1 MKKRWRN
8 ESMTDASF
16 SRTYRVG
23 WVEMEGNEGSVAKV
37 IYRHMLHKKAKRT
50 ALLRGEWC

>member
-8 ESMTDASF
+8 ESITDASF

-50 ALLRGEWC
+50 ALLLGE